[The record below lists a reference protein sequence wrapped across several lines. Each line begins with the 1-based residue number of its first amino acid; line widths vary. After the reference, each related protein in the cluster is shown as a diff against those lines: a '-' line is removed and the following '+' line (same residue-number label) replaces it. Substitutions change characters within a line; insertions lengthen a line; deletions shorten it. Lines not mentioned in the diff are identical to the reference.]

1 MQLARITQGLVRAID
16 AKKGAVTILVMSIV
30 GLNGCSAL
38 KQSEVENNKKI
49 DLVVFDVNSKQRDDL
64 AFCELGSSGNWACPS
79 VTKKTPV
86 SFAVVEQIEDR
97 AVIEEAKPKHLDNIL
112 FDFNKSILTDAAK
125 AKLIAYLPLLAGNRV
140 VLSGY
145 TDDVGTG
152 DYNKNLGQ
160 ERANSVK
167 NFLIQMG
174 ISLNLLESNGLG
186 ECCFV
191 MPNDN
196 DKSRSLN
203 RRVEIY
209 IEEQSRRK

>member
-1 MQLARITQGLVRAID
+1 
-16 AKKGAVTILVMSIV
+16 MSIV

-38 KQSEVENNKKI
+38 KQSEAENNKS
-49 DLVVFDVNSKQRDDL
+49 DLIVLDVNSKHRDSL
-64 AFCELGSSGNWACPS
+64 VFCELGSNSNWACPN

-86 SFAVVEQIEDR
+86 TFAVVAQVEDQV
-97 AVIEEAKPKHLDNIL
+97 VIEEIKPKHLDNIL
-112 FDFNKSILTDAAK
+112 FDFNESILTNAAK
-125 AKLIAYLPLLAGNRV
+125 AKLIAYLPMLSDNRV

-145 TDDVGTG
+145 TDDVGS
-152 DYNKNLGQ
+152 DNYNKDLAQ
-160 ERANSVK
+160 ERADSVK

-174 ISLNLLESNGLG
+174 IVSNLVETKGLG
-186 ECCFV
+186 ECCFL

>member
-64 AFCELGSSGNWACPS
+64 AFCELGSSDNWACPS

-97 AVIEEAKPKHLDNIL
+97 TVVEEEKPKHLDNIL
-112 FDFNKSILTDAAK
+112 FDFNKSILTNA
-125 AKLIAYLPLLAGNRV
+125 
-140 VLSGY
+140 
-145 TDDVGTG
+145 
-152 DYNKNLGQ
+152 
-160 ERANSVK
+160 
-167 NFLIQMG
+167 
-174 ISLNLLESNGLG
+174 
-186 ECCFV
+186 
-191 MPNDN
+191 
-196 DKSRSLN
+196 
-203 RRVEIY
+203 
-209 IEEQSRRK
+209 RKQN

>member
-1 MQLARITQGLVRAID
+1 MQLARITQDWVRAID

-30 GLNGCSAL
+30 GLNGCSVL
-38 KQSEVENNKKI
+38 KQNESGSNKKI
-49 DLVVFDVNSKQRDDL
+49 DLVVLDVNSKQRDDL
-64 AFCELGSSGNWACPS
+64 VFCELGTNNNWACPS

-86 SFAVVEQIEDR
+86 SFAVVEQVEDR
-97 AVIEEAKPKHLDNIL
+97 VVIEEIKPRHLDNIF
-112 FDFNKSILTDAAK
+112 FDFNKSVLTNAAK
-125 AKLIAYLPLLAGNRV
+125 VKLIAYLPMLSGNRV

-145 TDDVGTG
+145 TDDIGTG
-152 DYNKNLGQ
+152 DYNKNLAQ
-160 ERANSVK
+160 ERADSVK
-167 NFLIQMG
+167 KFLIQTG
-174 ISLNLLESNGLG
+174 IIPNLLETNGFG
-186 ECCFV
+186 ECCFI

>member
-1 MQLARITQGLVRAID
+1 
-16 AKKGAVTILVMSIV
+16 MSIV

-38 KQSEVENNKKI
+38 KQNESWNNKKI
-49 DLVVFDVNSKQRDDL
+49 DLVVLDVISKQRDNL
-64 AFCELGSSGNWACPS
+64 VFCELGKNDNWGCPS

-86 SFAVVEQIEDR
+86 SFAVVEQVDDKG
-97 AVIEEAKPKHLDNIL
+97 VIEETKPKHIDNIL
-112 FDFNKSILTDAAK
+112 FDFNKSILTNAAK
-125 AKLIAYLPLLAGNRV
+125 AKLIAYLPVLAGNRV

-145 TDDVGTG
+145 TDDVGSG

-174 ISLNLLESNGLG
+174 IISNLLEANGFG